1 MTAKY
6 YVFDFVGNS
15 CFCNVGERGREGG
28 GVKYAKIGP
37 KITFSPL
44 AAICLIDLICKL

>member
-15 CFCNVGERGREGG
+15 CFCNVGERGREVGG
-28 GVKYAKIGP
+28 GGGGLKMKKKAQ
-37 KITFSPL
+37 
-44 AAICLIDLICKL
+44 KLPFHLLLQSA